1 MRCPGVILI
10 KCPNHPK
17 SLLLMWRSS
26 RSTPGTPQPFSKG
39 EPSHRR
45 KLISPTC
52 TCDVVLSGSAQL
64 VTTGEGRNVDQL
76 LLPHNRFNRTS
87 NKNQFYCCKNVSTKQ
102 ALIRTWFEDTKHLY
116 PGFVSWWSGYEDS
129 STWSIMLLWLR
140 LIWEKQKLKN
150 WRKKVFKK

>member
-1 MRCPGVILI
+1 MPKAPMRCPGVILI

-26 RSTPGTPQPFSKG
+26 RSTPSTPQSPATEGNLF
-39 EPSHRR
+39 P
-45 KLISPTC
+45 PTC

-87 NKNQFYCCKNVSTKQ
+87 NKNQFYCCKKRINKTSFNQNLVWGHQTF
-102 ALIRTWFEDTKHLY
+102 IR
-116 PGFVSWWSGYEDS
+116 WWSGYEDS